1 MATELSQELI
11 RHLVEVGQTDQFDSC
26 DELPVRYPASSSGTF
41 MRLAPESWYEVA
53 ASLTDHDLAALIK
66 TLTVL
71 EERLPEF
78 RAGSVSPVI
87 WLFRRLSDRSPADL
101 TPLVDWVLA
110 HTENPYLPFGTWN
123 FDAKSSA
130 ELAARSALSRERRTR
145 GRADEANRQLEA
157 ERRRSAAATRKLFGA
172 LRRRDDRAIAAL
184 LAQGADI
191 RAENE
196 HGQTALDFA
205 QSVGLRHL
213 LAPCSSEDD
222 EHGASPATNP
232 APER

>member
-1 MATELSQELI
+1 MATELPQELI
-11 RHLVEVGQTDQFDSC
+11 RHLVEVGQTDQFGAC

-41 MRLAPESWYEVA
+41 MRFAPESWYEVA

-110 HTENPYLPFGTWN
+110 HTENPYLPFGTSN
-123 FDAKSSA
+123 FGAKSSA
-130 ELAARSALSRERRTR
+130 ELAARSALSAERAARR
-145 GRADEANRQLEA
+145 RADEANRQLQA
-157 ERRRSAAATRKLFGA
+157 EHRRATAATRKLFGA
-172 LRRRDDRAIAAL
+172 VRRRDESAIAAL

-196 HGQTALDFA
+196 HGQTALDYA

-213 LAPCSSEDD
+213 VAPGLNDD
-222 EHGASPATNP
+222 GEHAAPPATSPAP
-232 APER
+232 